1 MKFIVVYR
9 RWLNIIA
16 VVLQSFS
23 IYLTEKSLMIILT
36 TIITILDS
44 NCSCPKPP
52 CAMTPIVKYVLLV
65 YL

>member
-9 RWLNIIA
+9 RLLNIIA

-36 TIITILDS
+36 TIITF
-44 NCSCPKPP
+44 
-52 CAMTPIVKYVLLV
+52 
-65 YL
+65 

>member
-36 TIITILDS
+36 TIITF
-44 NCSCPKPP
+44 
-52 CAMTPIVKYVLLV
+52 
-65 YL
+65 